1 MRAIDRLYR
10 FMERKKL
17 NPFNLE
23 RSCGLS
29 NGYIASQLKS
39 KGSIGSEILEK
50 ISHEYPELNLVW
62 LITGKGKMVLPL
74 QNKYNM
80 GVDDTAQV
88 LKENEAAYTAKNKLI
103 GLMKQHL
110 SELEYVVL
118 EKRRRKRQK
127 RSPLVR
133 VPTNQ

>member
-23 RSCGLS
+23 KSCGLS

-50 ISHEYPELNLVW
+50 ISQAYPELNLVW

-74 QNKYNM
+74 QNKYNT

-88 LKENEAAYTAKNKLI
+88 LKEKEVAYTAKNKLI

-110 SELEYVVL
+110 SELEFVVL
-118 EKRRRKRQK
+118 EKRRRKKQK
-127 RSPLVR
+127 HTISIDIRK
-133 VPTNQ
+133 